1 MSVTEFKLQYETAD
15 DTMSSGIP
23 VIIAAGGSSLRM
35 KGINKQFAELLGVPV
50 LARTLLKFEECPKIS
65 RIIIVTRPDSI
76 LPVQELCQKY
86 LITKVTDILEGGNN
100 RHESVMNGFSRLSQ
114 DEKKV
119 LIHDGARPL
128 VNNETILDVIDA
140 LDNFDAAVCTVPVND
155 TVKLITADGTVD
167 KTLDRTLIHMA
178 QTPQGVDVF
187 KYRQACETVDATQL
201 TDDSAVM
208 EAAGFRVAYTKGD
221 KSNIKITTKED
232 IPLAEFYLKENGLC
246 E

>member
-1 MSVTEFKLQYETAD
+1 MSVTKFKLQYETINCAQND
-15 DTMSSGIP
+15 AIP

-35 KGINKQFAELLGVPV
+35 EGTDKQFVQLLGVPV
-50 LARTLLKFEECPKIS
+50 LARTLLMFEQCSKIS
-65 RIIIVTRPDSI
+65 RIIIVTRTDSI

-100 RHESVMNGFSRLSQ
+100 RHESVMNGLSRLIS
-114 DEKKV
+114 DENKV

-128 VNNETILDVIDA
+128 VNNETILGVIDA

-155 TVKLITADGTVD
+155 TVKFITRDGIVD
-167 KTLDRTLIHMA
+167 KTLDRSLIHLA
-178 QTPQGVDVF
+178 QTPQGVDVL
-187 KYRQACETVDATQL
+187 KYKKACETVDATRL

-208 EAAGFRVAYTKGD
+208 EAAGYRVAYTKGY

>member
-1 MSVTEFKLQYETAD
+1 MSITEFKLQYETA
-15 DTMSSGIP
+15 TQSSNGGIP

-35 KGINKQFAELLGVPV
+35 KGTNKQFVQLLGIPV

-65 RIIIVTRPDSI
+65 RIIIVTKSDSV

-86 LITKVTDILEGGNN
+86 LITKVTDILEGGSN
-100 RHESVMNGFSRLSQ
+100 RHQSVMNGFSRLRS

-128 VNNETILDVIDA
+128 VNNETILGVINA
-140 LDNFDAAVCTVPVND
+140 LDNFDAVVCTVPVND
-155 TVKLITADGTVD
+155 TVKLVSADGKIE
-167 KTLDRTLIHMA
+167 KTLDRNLIQLA
-178 QTPQGVDVF
+178 QTPQGVDVS
-187 KYRQACETVDATQL
+187 KYKKACEAVDATLL

-208 EAAGFRVAYTKGD
+208 EAAGYTVKYTKGD
-221 KSNIKITTKED
+221 KTNIKITTQED
-232 IPLAEFYLKENGLC
+232 VPLAEFYLKENGLC

>member
-1 MSVTEFKLQYETAD
+1 MTKFKLQYETAKTAEND
-15 DTMSSGIP
+15 GVP

-35 KGINKQFAELLGVPV
+35 KGTDKQFVQLSGIPV
-50 LARTLLKFEECPKIS
+50 LARTLLKFEECSKIS

-86 LITKVTDILEGGNN
+86 LITKVTDILEGGSN
-100 RHESVMNGFSRLSQ
+100 RHESVMNGFLRLSQ

-128 VNNETILDVIDA
+128 VTEEVICGVTDA
-140 LDNFDAAVCTVPVND
+140 LVKFDAAVCTVPVND
-155 TVKLITADGTVD
+155 TVKLITADGTID
-167 KTLDRTLIHMA
+167 KTLDRSLIHLA
-178 QTPQGVDVF
+178 QTPQGVDVL
-187 KYRQACETVDATQL
+187 KYRQACEAIDATL
-201 TDDSAVM
+201 FTDDSAVM
-208 EAAGFRVAYTKGD
+208 EAAGYTVAYTMGD

>member
-1 MSVTEFKLQYETAD
+1 MSVTEFKLQYETAN
-15 DTMSSGIP
+15 TTENGGIP

-35 KGINKQFAELLGVPV
+35 KGTDKQFVQLLGVPV
-50 LARTLLKFEECPKIS
+50 LARTLLKFEQCSKIS

-76 LPVQELCQKY
+76 LSVQELCQKY
-86 LITKVTDILEGGNN
+86 LITKVTDILEGGCN
-100 RHESVMNGFSRLSQ
+100 RHESVMNGFLRLSQ
-114 DEKKV
+114 NEKKV

-128 VNNETILDVIDA
+128 INNQTIIDVIEA
-140 LDNFDAAVCTVPVND
+140 LENYDAAVCTVPVND
-155 TVKLITADGTVD
+155 TVKLITTDGIID
-167 KTLDRTLIHMA
+167 KTLDRSLIHLA
-178 QTPQGVDVF
+178 QTPQGVDVL
-187 KYRQACETVDATQL
+187 KYKKACETMDATLL

-208 EAAGFRVAYTKGD
+208 EAAGYRVAYTKGD

>member
-1 MSVTEFKLQYETAD
+1 MSTTEFKLQYETANK
-15 DTMSSGIP
+15 TANGGIP

-35 KGINKQFAELLGVPV
+35 KGTNKQFAHLLGVPV

-65 RIIIVTRPDSI
+65 RIIIVTKSDSI

-86 LITKVTDILEGGNN
+86 LISKVSDILEGGCN
-100 RHESVMNGFSRLSQ
+100 RHESVMKGFSRLRS
-114 DEKKV
+114 DENKV

-128 VNNETILDVIDA
+128 VNNETILGVINA

-155 TVKLITADGTVD
+155 TVKLITAGGSID
-167 KTLDRTLIHMA
+167 KTLDRNLIQLA
-178 QTPQGVDVF
+178 QTPQGVDVS
-187 KYRQACETVDATQL
+187 KYKKACKTVDATLL

-208 EAAGFRVAYTKGD
+208 EAAGYTVKYTKGD
-221 KSNIKITTKED
+221 KTNIKITTKED

>member
-1 MSVTEFKLQYETAD
+1 MSITEFKLQYETA
-15 DTMSSGIP
+15 TQSSNGGIP

-35 KGINKQFAELLGVPV
+35 KGTNKQFVQLLGIPV

-65 RIIIVTRPDSI
+65 RIIIVTKSDSV
-76 LPVQELCQKY
+76 LLVQELCQKY
-86 LITKVTDILEGGNN
+86 LITKVSDILEGGSN
-100 RHESVMNGFSRLSQ
+100 RHQSVMNGFSRLRS

-128 VNNETILDVIDA
+128 VNNETILGVINA
-140 LDNFDAAVCTVPVND
+140 LDNFDSAVCTVSVND
-155 TVKLITADGTVD
+155 TVKLVSAEGTID
-167 KTLDRTLIHMA
+167 KTLDRNLIQLA
-178 QTPQGVDVF
+178 QTPQGVDVS
-187 KYRQACETVDATQL
+187 KYKKACETVDATLL

-208 EAAGFRVAYTKGD
+208 EAAGYTVKYTKGD
-221 KSNIKITTKED
+221 KTNIKITTQED